1 MNTLVIYPG
10 RFHGFHKGH
19 KSVYDLLAKKFGQ
32 SNVYIATSNKVDPPK
47 SPFTFNEKKQ
57 IITFAGVPAD
67 RVVQTTNPYVA
78 KEITSNY
85 DADNTV
91 LFFAV
96 SEKDMAEDPRFQFKP
111 KKDGSPSYF
120 QPYKKGAKLE
130 PLSKHG
136 YIITVPTL
144 DFTVN
149 GKPVRS
155 ASELRA
161 EFAASDSETQKRI
174 ITDMYGQY
182 SPEIHQLMKAKI
194 IESRINQ
201 LKESINYVRSNAYR
215 GVAVPVKLPKTS
227 RPLAESVQ
235 TAAFEYNADNPKD
248 STIDIQGAGRYS
260 IGLLEKEVARIV
272 NHMSNQLSMG
282 KLASDSDSSRAFKNI
297 HAQLTSG
304 WLQLMVGAL
313 VEAYKHL
320 AEHTGVNESTNG
332 NRPVT
337 RQELVQLEQMLD
349 KMYASLGIDV
359 EFTRHFLDRV
369 NDPRNQKQ
377 ITISELAKL
386 FKEQYHKHGKRIA
399 QLGPDAQAVLKDLST
414 NVNLPFV
421 LDWNRQSQELELIA
435 KTVMR
440 KKNFRTSN
448 QEFTV

>member
-19 KSVYDLLAKKFGQ
+19 KSVYDLLVKKFADAD
-32 SNVYIATSNKVDPPK
+32 VYIATSNKVDPPK
-47 SPFTFNEKKQ
+47 SPFTFDEKKK
-57 IITFAGVPAD
+57 IMTFAGIPAD
-67 RVVQTTNPYVA
+67 AIVQTAVPYVA

-85 DADNTV
+85 DENNTV

-96 SEKDMAEDPRFQFKP
+96 SEKDMDSDPRFQFKP

-120 QPYKKGAKLE
+120 QPYKKGTKLE
-130 PLSKHG
+130 PFAKHG

-144 DFTVN
+144 DFSVN
-149 GKPVRS
+149 GKPVNS

-161 EFAASDSETQKRI
+161 EFAAADSETQKRI

-182 SPEIHQLMKAKI
+182 SPEIHQLMKTKI
-194 IESRINQ
+194 LEKRIDK
-201 LKESINYVRSNAYR
+201 LKESINYVRNNAYR
-215 GVAVPVKLPKTS
+215 GIHVPVKLPKAS

-235 TAAFEYNADNPKD
+235 TAAFEYNAENPKE
-248 STIDIQGAGRYS
+248 SVIELKVGGRYRIDS
-260 IGLLEKEVARIV
+260 LEKLVARMVNKMSKQLANGVNEDAIRKIHSELSSGLLPSLI
-272 NHMSNQLSMG
+272 G
-282 KLASDSDSSRAFKNI
+282 
-297 HAQLTSG
+297 G
-304 WLQLMVGAL
+304 LM
-313 VEAYKHL
+313 EAYKHL
-320 AEHTGVNESTNG
+320 SDHASVTENAN
-332 NRPVT
+332 NDRPVT
-337 RQELVQLEQMLD
+337 RQELMQLEQYLD

-377 ITISELAKL
+377 ITVNELARL
-386 FKEQYHKHGKRIA
+386 FKQHYHKHGKKIA

-421 LDWNRQSQELELIA
+421 LDWNRQTQELELIA